1 MIINMARTIKYY
13 GLDRTNEK
21 EFTLPYNFVFPK
33 GQRAVQ
39 KLGLRFLNYNALYK
53 NNIWRK
59 IPNTKTRFL
68 IRVDDFPRWDL
79 NSYEY
84 LEFHEIMKQFDVP
97 YIVGVTPFLSF
108 NENKYI
114 QISEEDINIIKQHD
128 LKIAVHGFNH
138 YNYGD
143 AKNTSELA
151 AYSDEVLEKLILKTK
166 DFFISNGICMPKT
179 FISPYNAMNFSNYK
193 VLSKYFTVITG
204 GPLTLN
210 TMPEA
215 KYVMG
220 VFLED
225 SLYLPS
231 YYPFYGTSREVIYGL
246 KKNVFNSK
254 SIIIPITLHWAWEK
268 RDNYKKLKELLTLI
282 KDEVISWDEIE
293 VQED

>member
-1 MIINMARTIKYY
+1 MSINLVRTNKYY
-13 GLDRTNEK
+13 GLDKTNEK
-21 EFTLPYNFVFPK
+21 DFVLPYNFVFPK
-33 GQRAVQ
+33 VQRAVQ
-39 KLGLRFLNYNALYK
+39 KLGLRFINYNALYK
-53 NNIWRK
+53 KRIWRE
-59 IPNTKTRFL
+59 IPNGKSRFL

-84 LEFHEIMKQFDVP
+84 LEFHEIMKEYNVP
-97 YIVGVTPFLSF
+97 YIIGVTPFLSF
-108 NENKYI
+108 NEDKYT
-114 QISEEDINIIKQHD
+114 QISEEDINIIKQHN

-138 YNYGD
+138 YNYCDEGH
-143 AKNTSELA
+143 TTELSV
-151 AYSDEVLEKLILKTK
+151 YSDEVLEKLILKTK
-166 DFFISNGICMPKT
+166 DFFSSNGISMPRT
-179 FISPYNAMNFSNYK
+179 FIPPYNAMNYSNYK
-193 VLSKYFTVITG
+193 VLSKYFNIITG

-215 KYVMG
+215 KYLMG

-246 KKNVFNSK
+246 RKKTFNSK

-268 RDNYKKLKELLTLI
+268 RDHYKKLRELLTLI

-293 VQED
+293 G